1 MKKARGRV
9 SLRDKLLAN
18 QSALNMYA
26 IMAGKPNI
34 ESTIAIPPAPKK
46 RAAKVVSIKKPL
58 EKEIQKAILQF
69 LKIHPKVQ
77 WVARFNSGTFMD
89 GDRYIRSNSQDGMS
103 DILGML
109 KGGRLFA
116 IECKTAIGKVQD
128 NQQVFLDLINAG
140 GGLAFVARSVDD
152 VMLALK

>member
-1 MKKARGRV
+1 MKTRGRV

-46 RAAKVVSIKKPL
+46 RVAKVADIKKPL
-58 EKEIQKAILQF
+58 EKDILKAILQL
-69 LKIHPKVQ
+69 LKNHPKVH
-77 WVARFNSGTFMD
+77 WVARFNSGTFMNE
-89 GDRYIRSNSQDGMS
+89 DRYIRSNSQNGMS
-103 DILGML
+103 DIVGML

-116 IECKTAIGKVQD
+116 IECKSAIGKVKD
-128 NQQVFLDLINAG
+128 SQQLFLGLINAG

-152 VMLALK
+152 VISKI